1 VSDRSTF
8 QSRDGTAIH
17 YRREGKGPVLVL
29 VHGVGS
35 DLRSWDEIVPALTP
49 HYTVA
54 RADLRGH
61 GQSGRMSQCRVG
73 DFVEDLEGLMREIGA
88 EKVDLVGFSL
98 GALIAQH
105 FALTRP
111 ERLRRLVLISS
122 VAERT
127 SQERER
133 VLARAEIVRK
143 QGIAAVIAA
152 AEDRWFTDTFKT
164 ANPERVEQ
172 RLRELKA
179 NDHASYAAAYSVF
192 AEADQGLAFEQINVP
207 TLIMTGENDVGS
219 NPRMAR
225 LLHERIAGSR
235 LVILPRLKHSV
246 LVEAPA
252 RISEL
257 LLEFLGP
264 KSNTVEQDARKL

>member
-1 VSDRSTF
+1 MSDRSIF
-8 QSRDGTAIH
+8 QTHDGIPIH
-17 YRREGKGPVLVL
+17 FKQEGAGPMLVL

-35 DLRSWDEIVPALTP
+35 DLRSWDEIAPALTP

-61 GQSGRMSQCRVG
+61 GQSGRMSQCRIG
-73 DFVEDLEGLMREIGA
+73 DFVEDLEGLLQRTGA
-88 EKVDLVGFSL
+88 EEIDLVGFSL

-105 FALTRP
+105 FALAYP

-127 SQERER
+127 PEERER
-133 VLARAEIVRK
+133 VLARAEIVKK

-152 AEDRWFTDTFKT
+152 AEDRWFTDAFKA
-164 ANPERVEQ
+164 ANPDRIEN

-192 AEADQGLAFEQINVP
+192 AEADQGLAFERIKVP
-207 TLIMTGENDVGS
+207 TLIITGENDVGS

-225 LLHERIAGSR
+225 LLHERIAGSE

-246 LVEAPA
+246 LVEAPD
-252 RISEL
+252 RISSL
-257 LLEFLGP
+257 LLDFFRRTT
-264 KSNTVEQDARKL
+264 KAVQRSATKQ